1 MILGMPFFTFY
12 DIDNIIDDY
21 LIHSTK
27 EEYAVESKA
36 ENKYSILADVQIGIG
51 TWSWGDRL
59 YWGYGRDYDF
69 DDLRSSF
76 DFCLES
82 GINFFDTAETFGQGR
97 SESFLGRFIS
107 STTKQVRI
115 ATKFMPFPWRLSRNS
130 LIRALRK
137 SLKRL
142 GISQI
147 DLYQIHMPLPPIT
160 IEVWMD
166 AMAEAVQS
174 GYISA
179 VGVSNY
185 NRHQLQQAYDCMI
198 QRGLQLTSIQV
209 EYNLL
214 NQKIEEEG
222 MLKHC
227 KELGV
232 SIIAYS
238 PLASGILTG
247 KFGPEKPP
255 KGFRRRR
262 FSRQSLERIQPL
274 LNSMQRIGADK
285 GGKTIAQVALN
296 WVICKGVIPIP
307 GVKNLRQTEQN
318 ITVLG
323 WRLSEEEIAILDEVS
338 ARVKNA

>member
-1 MILGMPFFTFY
+1 MKTG
-12 DIDNIIDDY
+12 
-21 LIHSTK
+21 
-27 EEYAVESKA
+27 AESKH
-36 ENKYSILADVQIGIG
+36 SVLADVQLGIG

-59 YWGYGRDYDF
+59 YWGYGRDYDSV
-69 DDLRSSF
+69 DLKSSF

-97 SESFLGRFIS
+97 SESLLGKFLS
-107 STTKQVRI
+107 STKKKVKI

-142 GISQI
+142 GISHI
-147 DLYQIHMPLPPIT
+147 DLYQVHMPLPPIT

-166 AMAEAVQS
+166 AMVEAVQS

-198 QRGLQLTSIQV
+198 HRGLPLTSTQV

-214 NQKIEEEG
+214 NRKIEDEG
-222 MLKHC
+222 ILKHC

-238 PLASGILTG
+238 PLASGILSG
-247 KFGPEKPP
+247 KFGPDNPP

-262 FSRQSLERIQPL
+262 FSPQTLERIQPL
-274 LNSMQRIGADK
+274 ISFMHRIGAEK
-285 GGKTIAQVALN
+285 GGKTPAQVALN
-296 WVICKGVIPIP
+296 WVICKGAIPIP
-307 GVKNLRQTEQN
+307 GVKNVRQTEQN
-318 ITVLG
+318 IAALG
-323 WRLSEEEIAILDEVS
+323 WRLTEEEIASLDEVS
-338 ARVKNA
+338 ARVIGQIS